1 MKLFRKEKIGKRTRS
16 SYKIDGSEKDLSA
29 LSKKLFGLKGLE
41 LNKVIVWLEP
51 EEMMPHEVVKVKNEE
66 EFEKIT
72 DKEISLVEFKG
83 KYNGYD
89 VNIIVDYG
97 LSLLTILSCDEKTN
111 ESMKDALSWHE

>member
-1 MKLFRKEKIGKRTRS
+1 MKLFRKEKLGEKTRS
-16 SYKIDGSEKDLSA
+16 RYEVNGSEKN

-51 EEMMPHEVVKVKNEE
+51 EEMMPHEAVKVKNKE
-66 EFEKIT
+66 EFEKAT

-111 ESMKDALSWHE
+111 ESMKDALS